1 MSSRLYVS
9 NLSQAATLASL
20 RALFGR
26 CGEVLEVEFAAERG
40 SHRPPSAAMVT
51 MATAA
56 AAEKALQ
63 DLHGRLHCDRVLMI
77 GPGGGAPDRSWQEP
91 ERNRARAGAPEVK
104 AKLTQQYRDR
114 HGLTYELDC
123 SGKRLTLRV
132 LFPTE
137 DTRVWQL
144 EARMD
149 AQPTAVATGAA
160 PTREQAFRVM
170 VDDWASVAHSL
181 SPAELDWEQVA
192 LALRA
197 VKALDAGM

>member
-1 MSSRLYVS
+1 MSRRLFVS
-9 NLSQAATLASL
+9 NLSPEATLASL

-26 CGEVLEVEFAAERG
+26 CGEVIEVEFAAERD

-56 AAEKALQ
+56 AAEKALR

-77 GPGGGAPDRSWQEP
+77 GAGGDAPDRSSQGS
-91 ERNRARAGAPEVK
+91 ERYRARAAAPEVK
-104 AKLTQQYRDR
+104 ARLTQQYRGR

-123 SGKRLTLRV
+123 SGKRLTLLF
-132 LFPTE
+132 LFPTD

-144 EARMD
+144 EARMEP
-149 AQPTAVATGAA
+149 QSTAVATGSA

-170 VDDWASVAHSL
+170 VDDWASVAR
-181 SPAELDWEQVA
+181 SPSPPEPDWEQVA
-192 LALRA
+192 VALRA
-197 VKALDAGM
+197 VKALNAGI